1 MRDAEPTGARGVGA
15 APWRSESPVS
25 LESVMFTPHVPSTP
39 YFIVRRRRDSLDRS
53 NRLWVTSPQTLPLS
67 GRSST
72 WPRTGDDE
80 VGWCVGAEISSGELV
95 SLVTSRPMS
104 RAFDSRWDS
113 GHTGV
118 VAYPSSR
125 PRPRPS
131 SEELVHHPTT
141 FPRCISG
148 PKSNIGLETRFGL
161 RRDGGRG
168 DPPLGASEGGRTR
181 TGRLGDVR
189 FRGGEASMTGG
200 V

>member
-1 MRDAEPTGARGVGA
+1 MGDAEPTGVRGAGA

-39 YFIVRRRRDSLDRS
+39 YFIVRRRRDSFGQIQLTLVLPSRRPS
-53 NRLWVTSPQTLPLS
+53 RCQTEAAP
-67 GRSST
+67 G
-72 WPRTGDDE
+72 PTGDDE

-125 PRPRPS
+125 LRPRPS

-148 PKSNIGLETRFGL
+148 PKSNIGLEARFGL
-161 RRDGGRG
+161 PRDGGRG